1 MTLFPASSIVI
12 LLTLWQSYTSRECAL
27 ESLKGMAPV
36 MDLSSSS
43 SDVRPYSS
51 LLQLHVSLYDFLN
64 DDDHD
69 VRENTSTIVTQNVF
83 RITCP
88 MIPLAASELLARK
101 LGEVFQ
107 TAILEPAV
115 TKIIGK
121 KDIHQLIDEARKDN
135 DVLFT
140 KEKQNLWVDDVREI
154 GLWKE
159 IIERTLATHQGDEG
173 KIKAAMVRLL
183 TFAKDGIGALI
194 EYRSEI
200 EGKEESRDGADGPL
214 GWSTLSEDVFV
225 LGWRVFVALGVVKTW
240 RRLAPA
246 EPLDGVWLEVFELEK
261 RYGGAG
267 VFGGA
272 SIQSEE

>member
-1 MTLFPASSIVI
+1 M
-12 LLTLWQSYTSRECAL
+12 
-27 ESLKGMAPV
+27 
-36 MDLSSSS
+36 MDLCSSGSG
-43 SDVRPYSS
+43 VRPYSP
-51 LLQLHVSLYDFLN
+51 LLRLHVSLYDFLN

-69 VRENTSTIVTQNVF
+69 VREHASAIVTQNVF
-83 RITCP
+83 HIACP

-115 TKIIGK
+115 TKIIGQ
-121 KDIHQLIDEARKDN
+121 KDIHQLIVEARKDN

-140 KEKQNLWVDDVREI
+140 KEKQNLWVDNVREV

-159 IIERTLATHQGDEG
+159 IIERVLATYQGDG
-173 KIKAAMVRLL
+173 DKIKAAMERLL
-183 TFAKDGIGALI
+183 TFVKDGISALI

-225 LGWRVFVALGVVKTW
+225 LGWRVFAALGIVKAW
-240 RRLAPA
+240 GRLAP
-246 EPLDGVWLEVFELEK
+246 VWLEVVELEK
-261 RYGGAG
+261 QYGGAG

-272 SIQSEE
+272 SVRPEE